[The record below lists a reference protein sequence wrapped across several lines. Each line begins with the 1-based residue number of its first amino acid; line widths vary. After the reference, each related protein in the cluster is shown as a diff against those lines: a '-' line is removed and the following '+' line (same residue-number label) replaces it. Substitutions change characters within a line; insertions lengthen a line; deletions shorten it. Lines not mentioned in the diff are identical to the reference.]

1 MADEEDKND
10 VQVFMYIF
18 KESYF
23 GTFVVIQG
31 KLFLNKNCLLHSQ
44 DSFYDD
50 PPEKG
55 GSSDDTKGLTDEIKD
70 KSYETPN
77 PKEDNVGYEDDFEDE
92 TDVKIKL
99 TADSQDNESDKDLNS
114 PTLNINGAKLDDNA
128 ISPVSRSRQIRAE
141 GIGDSPPGNTLHVD
155 GIGSNESTPPGHTL
169 KKAADIDSNIS
180 TPPGKTLQKAVDDC
194 KEAQEESYTADD
206 YISIFNDSRG
216 FPLTHGNERL
226 FSTSRGIPID
236 HESIPEDDGK
246 FFPHEPIHTL

>member
-1 MADEEDKND
+1 MEHFVSNLG
-10 VQVFMYIF
+10 YIF
-18 KESYF
+18 SKKY
-23 GTFVVIQG
+23 
-31 KLFLNKNCLLHSQ
+31 CLLHSK

-55 GSSDDTKGLTDEIKD
+55 GNSNDTKGLMDEIKD
-70 KSYETPN
+70 KSEEAPN

-99 TADSQDNESDKDLNS
+99 TADSQDDGSDKDLNS
-114 PTLNINGAKLDDNA
+114 PTLNVNGARLDDNA

-141 GIGDSPPGNTLHVD
+141 GIGDSPPGNTLHVN
-155 GIGSNESTPPGHTL
+155 GIGSNESTPPGSTL
-169 KKAADIDSNIS
+169 KKVADNDSNIS